1 MSEIQ
6 LQRVA
11 ELLRAARFA
20 PDATVAEMREAFENG
35 ASPVPAGTEV
45 DETILGGRPAL
56 RSRRHDP
63 DRPERTAGDT
73 AVLYLHG
80 GGYVIGSARTGAALA
95 ASLAHRVRA
104 TAYSLDYRLAPEHPH
119 PAAVLDAVAAYRELT
134 TILDPGSIGV
144 AGDSAGGGLAIAM
157 LVAARDAGLPMPA
170 AVAVFSPW
178 TDLTRSGDSIHGK
191 DGIDPLFSPDDLRG
205 YAERYLGA
213 ADPADPLV
221 SPIHADL
228 RGLPPLLIQVG
239 SHELL
244 LDDALRL
251 AARAAAHDVEVA
263 FESTPGAP
271 HVFQAWAGGALD
283 EADAALDR
291 AGGFLGA
298 RLTTGRA
305 HASAR
310 AAG

>member
-11 ELLRAARFA
+11 QLLHAARFA
-20 PDATVAEMREAFENG
+20 PDATVAEMREAFEAG
-35 ASPVPAGTEV
+35 AAPIPAGMNV
-45 DETILGGRPAL
+45 DDATLGGRPAL
-56 RSRRHDP
+56 RLRPETNGDP
-63 DRPERTAGDT
+63 DRAAGT

-80 GGYVIGSARTGAALA
+80 GGYVIGSAHTGASLA

-119 PAAVLDAVAAYRELT
+119 PAAVLDGVAAYRELT
-134 TILDPGSIGV
+134 TTVAAGSIV
-144 AGDSAGGGLAIAM
+144 IAGDSAGGGLAIAT

-178 TDLTRSGDSIHGK
+178 TDLTHSGRSVHSK

-213 ADPADPLV
+213 ADAAAPLA

-228 RGLPPLLIQVG
+228 HGLPPLLIQVG

-244 LDDALRL
+244 LDDAVRL
-251 AARAAAHDVEVA
+251 AARAAAHDVEVT
-263 FESTPGAP
+263 FESVPRAP

-283 EADAALDR
+283 EADRALDR
-291 AGGFLGA
+291 AGDFLAA
-298 RLTTGRA
+298 RLTAGRA
-305 HASAR
+305 RSRAR